1 MIGPFPRALGNK
13 RYVVVA
19 MDYFTKWIEVEALV
33 NIRDV
38 DVKKFAWKNTV
49 TRFKVPRALISNNGL

>member
-49 TRFKVPRALISNNGL
+49 TRFKVPRVLISNNGL

>member
-1 MIGPFPRALGNK
+1 MIGPFPRAPGNK

-19 MDYFTKWIEVEALV
+19 MDYFTKWIEAEALV

-38 DVKKFAWKNTV
+38 DAKKFAWKNTV
-49 TRFKVPRALISNNGL
+49 TRFEVPRVLISNNGL